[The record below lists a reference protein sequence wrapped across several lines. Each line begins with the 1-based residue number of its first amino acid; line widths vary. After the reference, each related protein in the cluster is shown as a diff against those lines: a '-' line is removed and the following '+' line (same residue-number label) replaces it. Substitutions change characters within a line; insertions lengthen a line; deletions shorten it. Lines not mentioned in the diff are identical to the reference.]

1 MYRFSSSLPIATLK
15 SRYLN
20 KYNLSLLQRKF
31 DVVKNRYPN
40 LFAVLP
46 ADISARKL
54 LVGNFDYLAKI
65 YFAYKAYVANIP
77 EADAN
82 AISTD
87 LNGVFKYSSH
97 STKIRDF
104 LIDPNNG
111 FEIFNCIY
119 CDLVSVRVQTMPDGT
134 TKRKFETE
142 HVLDKGECP
151 LVALSLY
158 NFVPSCKTC
167 NGADYKGTNP
177 VGNTENE
184 VVKLSP
190 TSFGYDFAG
199 QTKFVVNPRNPN
211 FDDLDSQNHPDDYE
225 IDIVYKDNIYK
236 TSSDLFGLIARYNE
250 RIVLVDMLKFRDQ
263 ARSNPLNIV
272 KQFAEIKGCT
282 IEEMY
287 NELFELDLR
296 RREHYP
302 MEKARR
308 DIMLQ

>member
-20 KYNLSLLQRKF
+20 KYNLRLLQQKF
-31 DVVKNRYPN
+31 DRVKNRYPD

-65 YFAYKAYVANIP
+65 YFAYKAYVAAIS

-87 LNGVFKYSSH
+87 LKDVFKYSSH
-97 STKIRDF
+97 STKIRNF

-111 FEIFNCIY
+111 FEIFNCVY

-134 TKRKFETE
+134 TKRKFDTE

-167 NGADYKGTNP
+167 NSPDYKGTNP
-177 VGNTENE
+177 VGSTENE

-190 TSFGYDFAG
+190 TSFGYDFAE
-199 QTKFVVNPRNPN
+199 QTKFVVNPRNPS

-236 TSSDLFGLIARYNE
+236 ISSDLFGLIARYNE
-250 RIVLVDMLKFRDQ
+250 RIVLVDMLKFRDK